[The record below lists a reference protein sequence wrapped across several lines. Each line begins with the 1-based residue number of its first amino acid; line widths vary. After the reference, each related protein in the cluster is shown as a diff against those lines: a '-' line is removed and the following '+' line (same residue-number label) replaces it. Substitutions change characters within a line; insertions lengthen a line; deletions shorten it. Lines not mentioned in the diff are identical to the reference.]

1 MGSLWTSDYRY
12 NTGGPYGDAADQYK
26 AQQQATYNQQRGL
39 AEALKQQMMGAGP
52 SPAQEMLKQAT
63 NRGIKQSSAM
73 VASQKGINPALAQRL
88 AAENAAASSQEA
100 AGQGAVL
107 KAQERLA
114 AQGQLGGLLGTMGTQ
129 ALQGQ
134 GQYLGAGA
142 NENDINARI
151 SQSNTAANAAVIGS
165 LLNAAGA
172 AGGSYLGAGR
182 KATPVAKGGKI
193 DGQANVPG
201 DSYANDTVPAMLS
214 PGEIVIPRSKAG
226 DPEKA
231 KAFVDQL
238 LNGHGEEQSD
248 DEIGYHH
255 VLKAHRQLQEKVK
268 KLEEKLK
275 KKND

>member
-12 NTGGPYGDAADQYK
+12 NAGGPYGAAADQYK
-26 AQQQATYNQQRGL
+26 AQQQATYNQQQGL

-107 KAQERLA
+107 RAQERIA
-114 AQGQLGGLLGTMGTQ
+114 AMGGLAGVLGQMGTQ
-129 ALQGQ
+129 SLQGQ
-134 GQYLGAGA
+134 GQYLGANA
-142 NENDINARI
+142 NENQTNAGI
-151 SQSNTAANAAVIGS
+151 AQANTAATAGVVGS
-165 LLNAAGA
+165 LLNSAGA
-172 AGGSYLGAGR
+172 AGQGGMRG
-182 KATPVAKGGKI
+182 KAEGGKI
-193 DGQANVPG
+193 DGLANVPG

-214 PGEIVIPRSKAG
+214 PGEIVIPRSKAQ

-238 LNGHGEEQSD
+238 LKGHEEGQPD
-248 DEIGYHH
+248 DEVGYHH
-255 VLKAHRQLQEKVK
+255 VLKAHRELQEKVK

-275 KKND
+275 KKK

>member
-12 NTGGPYGDAADQYK
+12 NTGGPYGASADQYK
-26 AQQQATYNQQRGL
+26 AQQQATYNQQQGL

-134 GQYLGAGA
+134 GQYLGASA
-142 NENDINARI
+142 NENDVNARI
-151 SQSNTAANAAVIGS
+151 AQANTAATAGVIGAG
-165 LLNAAGA
+165 LNAAGA
-172 AGGSYLGAGR
+172 SMMPSG
-182 KATPVAKGGKI
+182 KAEGGKI

-238 LNGHGEEQSD
+238 LKGHGEEQSD

-255 VLKAHRQLQEKVK
+255 VLKAHRELQEKVK

-275 KKND
+275 KKK